1 MPEFIVNPTIS
12 IDATTG
18 LKSQR
23 FVTMSTATSK
33 LVYPA
38 NGADIVGVTF
48 ADSSTHSTRDIRLP
62 TQCYGVANVE
72 AAGST
77 LTAGA
82 RVAASSVGRAVAWTT
97 GKICVGR
104 LVYGSSGST
113 GRVVGV
119 LINQFGN
126 STSLT

>member
-1 MPEFIVNPTIS
+1 MPEFIVEPTVS

-23 FVTMSTATSK
+23 FVTLSTATGK

-48 ADSSTHSTRDIRLP
+48 ADSSTASTKDIRIGV
-62 TQCYGVANVE
+62 QCYGIANVE

-77 LTAGA
+77 QSAGA
-82 RVAASSVGRAVAWTT
+82 RVAASSVGRVVAWTT

-113 GRVVGV
+113 ARVVGV
-119 LINQFGN
+119 LLNQYGN

>member
-1 MPEFIVNPTIS
+1 MPEFIVEPTVS

-23 FVTMSTATSK
+23 LVTLSTSSGK

-38 NGADIVGVTF
+38 NGADVVGVTF
-48 ADSSTHSTRDIRLP
+48 ADSSTGSTRDVRLP
-62 TQCYGVANVE
+62 VQLYGVANIE

-77 LTAGA
+77 ESAGA
-82 RVAASSVGRAVAWTT
+82 RVAASSVGRVVKWST

-104 LVYGSSGST
+104 IVYGSSGST

-119 LINQFGN
+119 LLSQFAH
-126 STSLT
+126 STLI

>member
-1 MPEFIVNPTIS
+1 MPEFIVQPCVS

-18 LKSQR
+18 LKQRR
-23 FVTMSTATSK
+23 FVTMSTSSGK

-48 ADSSTHSTRDIRLP
+48 GDSSTSSTNDIPLP
-62 TQCYGVANVE
+62 VQLYGVAMVE

-77 LTAGA
+77 QAAGA
-82 RVAASSVGRAVAWTT
+82 RIAASSVGRAVAWTT

-104 LVYGSSGST
+104 MLYGSSGTT
-113 GRVVGV
+113 GRIVSV
-119 LINQFGN
+119 LLNQYGN

>member
-1 MPEFIVNPTIS
+1 MPEFIGSPPIS
-12 IDATTG
+12 VDATTG
-18 LKSQR
+18 LKSKR
-23 FVTMSTATSK
+23 FVTLSTASGK

-48 ADSSTHSTRDIRLP
+48 ADGSTASTRDIRIGL
-62 TQCYGVANVE
+62 QYSGVADVE

-77 LTAGA
+77 QSAGA
-82 RVAASSVGRAVAWTT
+82 RVAASSVGRVVAWTT

-104 LVYGSSGST
+104 IVYGSSGST
-113 GRVVGV
+113 GRIVGV
-119 LINQFGN
+119 LLNQFAH

>member
-1 MPEFIVNPTIS
+1 MPEFIGAPPVS

-18 LKSQR
+18 LKSRR
-23 FVTMSTATSK
+23 FVTLSTASGK

-48 ADSSTHSTRDIRLP
+48 ADSSTASTRDIRIGV
-62 TQCYGVANVE
+62 QYSGVAEVE

-77 LTAGA
+77 QSAGA
-82 RVAASSVGRAVAWTT
+82 RVAASSVGRVVAWTT

-104 LVYGSSGST
+104 ILYGSSGST
-113 GRVVGV
+113 GRIVSV
-119 LINQFGN
+119 LLNQWAH
-126 STSLT
+126 STSVT

>member
-1 MPEFIVNPTIS
+1 MPEFIVTPTIS

-23 FVTMSTATSK
+23 FVTMSTSSGK
-33 LVYPA
+33 LAYPA

-48 ADSSTHSTRDIRLP
+48 ADSSTHSTKDIRLP
-62 TQCYGVANVE
+62 VQFAGVANVE

-77 LTAGA
+77 QAAGA
-82 RVAASSVGRAVAWTT
+82 RVAASSVGRVVAWTT

-119 LINQFGN
+119 LLNQFAH
-126 STSLT
+126 STALT